1 MKNVINENTNIN
13 LDLKTL
19 GLIVGFVI
27 SMVTMY
33 MKLQSDIQIAMEKPE
48 PEISRVEYD
57 LKDSNI
63 REVIYMIQKQVQENS
78 EKLDKLIFNEIN
90 K

>member
-19 GLIVGFVI
+19 GLIIGFVI

-33 MKLQSDIQIAMEKPE
+33 MNLQSDIQIAMEKPE

>member
-19 GLIVGFVI
+19 GLIIGFVL

-33 MKLQSDIQIAMEKPE
+33 MKLQSDIQIAMENPQ